1 MKAPKLT
8 VGWREW
14 VGLPA
19 LGVEAIKVKVDTGA
33 LTSALHAIHVR
44 VVRNNGRERV
54 RFDLHPLQRD
64 SRLTVHCEADLL
76 EWREVRSSNGD
87 TEFRPVIR
95 TPVALGGQQWPIDVT
110 LTNRDSMGFRMLLG
124 RRALRRR
131 LLVDPGVS
139 YLFGDHHPT
148 AVTR

>member
-1 MKAPKLT
+1 M

-44 VVRNNGRERV
+44 VYREAGRERV

-64 SRLTVHCEADLL
+64 SRVTVHCEADLL
-76 EWREVRSSNGD
+76 EWREVRSSNGE

-95 TPVALGGQQWPIDVT
+95 TPLELGGQQWPIDVT

-124 RRALRRR
+124 RRAMRRR
-131 LLVDPGVS
+131 LLVNPGAS
-139 YLFGDHHPT
+139 YLFGDHHPQ
-148 AVTR
+148 AVDH